1 MKVMKR
7 LMAVLLAVSLLFALS
22 GCYVISAQKMRRV
35 KGTYRL
41 TQYTV
46 TPKHERREGVTPTTY
61 NYVEDSEHLYK
72 DYLIVTGEGE
82 GYYVHSEKDSTPTVQ
97 RVTLSYEYEEGTSK
111 VSYVSYGAADDQNPL
126 TGMKLGV
133 TRGRL
138 NYSRPA
144 FDYTE
149 LGTKRP
155 MRTEGVS
162 VSFERVDRATDLSYA
177 EEALGV
183 SLSAE

>member
-1 MKVMKR
+1 MKMMKR
-7 LMAVLLAVSLLFALS
+7 LIAVLLAATLLFALS
-22 GCYVISAQKMRRV
+22 GCYVISAQKMYRV
-35 KGTYRL
+35 KGTYVL
-41 TQYTV
+41 SQYTV
-46 TPKHERREGVTPTTY
+46 TPKHERDGTTPTTY

-82 GYYVHSEKDSTPTVQ
+82 GYYVHSEKDSAPTVQ
-97 RVTLSYEYEEGTSK
+97 RVTLSYEYEEDTSK
-111 VSYVSYGAADDQNPL
+111 VSYVSYGKADDQNPL

-133 TRGRL
+133 TKGRL

-162 VSFERVDRATDLSYA
+162 VRFERVSRKTDLSYA
-177 EEALGV
+177 EKELGV
-183 SLSAE
+183 TLTAE